1 MDTLLTLAEV
11 AITMAGFSSIVV
23 IFKRRE
29 SEKWSR
35 TNANRFHGMV
45 IHSILASLFCFL
57 PFLLL
62 EFIESEAET
71 MRWCAAVLAV
81 MVAWQVIMI
90 SKLERNSHIAVRL
103 QLIIGG
109 LAVLLFELGL
119 YILGVFWQL
128 MQAGT
133 LFVML
138 IWIPESDVEPD

>member
-1 MDTLLTLAEV
+1 
-11 AITMAGFSSIVV
+11 MAGFSSIVV

-109 LAVLLFELGL
+109 LAVLLLQGVNIAAVLPGFELGL